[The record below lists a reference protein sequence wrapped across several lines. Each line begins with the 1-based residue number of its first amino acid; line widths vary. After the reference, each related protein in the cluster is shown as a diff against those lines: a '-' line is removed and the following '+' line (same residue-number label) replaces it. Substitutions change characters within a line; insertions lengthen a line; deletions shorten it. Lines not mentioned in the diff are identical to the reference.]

1 MGQEQ
6 DALELGEAIE
16 AVRRS
21 LEWATSQGEG
31 HGIRFL
37 AESVQLE
44 FAVELRRSGS
54 AGGGVKA
61 WVASAEGRSERG
73 ATHSQ
78 RVTVNLTVKDGM
90 PISSRGRSI
99 FGSGLV
105 AGDDELAG

>member
-1 MGQEQ
+1 MNEEQ

-21 LEWATSQGEG
+21 LEWATAQGEG
-31 HGIRFL
+31 RSIRFL

-44 FAVELRRSGS
+44 FVVELRRSGS

-61 WVASAEGRSERG
+61 WVASAEGRSERA

-78 RVTVNLTVKDGM
+78 RVTVNLTVKDDI
-90 PISSRGRSI
+90 PIASRGWSN

-105 AGDDELAG
+105 AGDDEPVG